1 MTDKFYAIVEFEDGL
16 QVIPNNWLSGD
27 LKKAFWPNFTNNK
40 RYDKAVKL
48 REEPEYT
55 WLEHPIRKIYGTFQN
70 YGVARKKLKDA
81 EELSDINSGPDIEEN
96 LKRSRKI
103 RAAKI
108 VDETSNDTDES
119 LDEMIQVSEIPK
131 FPNKHSMTAETSKTS
146 KITENASKNVNN
158 LERKYTATQRS
169 NIKKFA
175 NINTNIEKGTDD
187 SSLHCNKNLIDAPV
201 EQSFD
206 ETDDEVYVQFPIQ
219 LENKTSSN
227 LSIHKQ
233 ALHCNGNVLDAS
245 AEQLFDE
252 VDEVNANMP
261 IQLKNKASSSNS
273 LINKQESEPYER
285 FVIHKLISLELKLN
299 SIERCQKLILKKIS
313 IDTFEAKEKETID
326 IYQDLPLKTETDLQ
340 SMENKLNNDSLYR
353 NEMVKQLVHVTCQDL
368 RTSCIRLMKI
378 IFANKLAINYS
389 WYGAKK
395 KENFSKLHICKV
407 IMSAVRKLHINATDE
422 QISAPIKIWLAHA
435 KERMQRQTL
444 NSEKD

>member
-299 SIERCQKLILKKIS
+299 SIERCQNL
-313 IDTFEAKEKETID
+313 F
-326 IYQDLPLKTETDLQ
+326 
-340 SMENKLNNDSLYR
+340 
-353 NEMVKQLVHVTCQDL
+353 
-368 RTSCIRLMKI
+368 
-378 IFANKLAINYS
+378 
-389 WYGAKK
+389 
-395 KENFSKLHICKV
+395 
-407 IMSAVRKLHINATDE
+407 
-422 QISAPIKIWLAHA
+422 
-435 KERMQRQTL
+435 
-444 NSEKD
+444 

>member
-48 REEPEYT
+48 REEPECT

-81 EELSDINSGPDIEEN
+81 EELSDINSGADIEEN
-96 LKRSRKI
+96 LKKSRKI

-108 VDETSNDTDES
+108 VDETSNDADES
-119 LDEMIQVSEIPK
+119 SDEMILVSEIPK

-146 KITENASKNVNN
+146 KITKNAPKDVNN
-158 LERKYTATQRS
+158 LERKCTATQ
-169 NIKKFA
+169 IKKFA
-175 NINTNIEKGTDD
+175 NINTNIEKRTDD
-187 SSLHCNKNLIDAPV
+187 SSLNCNKNLIDAPA
-201 EQSFD
+201 EQSSFD
-206 ETDDEVYVQFPIQ
+206 ETDDEVNVQLPIQ
-219 LENKTSSN
+219 LGNKTSSN
-227 LSIHKQ
+227 LFYKQ
-233 ALHCNGNVLDAS
+233 ALHCNENVLDAS
-245 AEQLFDE
+245 AEQLCDE
-252 VDEVNANMP
+252 VDEVYANVP
-261 IQLKNKASSSNS
+261 TQLRNKTSSNL
-273 LINKQESEPYER
+273 LIHKQESDPYER
-285 FVIHKLISLELKLN
+285 FVINKLISLELKLN

-353 NEMVKQLVHVTCQDL
+353 NEMVKQLIHVTCQDL
-368 RTSCIRLMKI
+368 RTSCIRLMKK
-378 IFANKLAINYS
+378 IFVNELAVNYS

-395 KENFSKLHICKV
+395 KENFSKLHMCKV

>member
-378 IFANKLAINYS
+378 IFANELAVNYS